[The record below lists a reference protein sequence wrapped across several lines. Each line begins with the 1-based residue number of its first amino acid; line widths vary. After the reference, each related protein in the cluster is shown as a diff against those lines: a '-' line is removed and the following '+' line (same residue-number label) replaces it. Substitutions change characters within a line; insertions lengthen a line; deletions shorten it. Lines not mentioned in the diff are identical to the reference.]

1 MTSNNQLGSYSKFE
15 KNILPPIQDGSVLL
29 LELPQFSVDV
39 KRSSKVSL
47 PLLVTVL
54 GHVTQAIE
62 QLLGLLQEVAELAHN
77 LPLLLVHG
85 VRGRLT

>member
-1 MTSNNQLGSYSKFE
+1 M
-15 KNILPPIQDGSVLL
+15 LL
-29 LELPQFSVDV
+29 LKFPQLCVDV
-39 KRSSKVSL
+39 KGPSKVSL